1 MIKILFCI
9 FVLVLIIQFIKKNL
23 LNVGYIDN
31 RLNSNNFWMLSYDFK
46 NKSEKNRELMIIKSK
61 NFRDKL
67 VMIYY
72 SLHVCLFIATCMLFT
87 LLIDII
93 LTTGS

>member
-1 MIKILFCI
+1 MIKIIFCI
-9 FVLVLIIQFIKKNL
+9 FILVLIIQFIKKNIL
-23 LNVGYIDN
+23 KTGYIDN

-46 NKSEKNRELMIIKSK
+46 NKSEKNKEIMIIKSK

-93 LTTGS
+93 LATGS

>member
-9 FVLVLIIQFIKKNL
+9 FVLVLVIQFIKKNI
-23 LNVGYIDN
+23 VKIGYIDN

-46 NKSEKNRELMIIKSK
+46 NKSEKNRELMIVKSK

-87 LLIDII
+87 VLIDII
-93 LTTGS
+93 LATGS

>member
-9 FVLVLIIQFIKKNL
+9 FVLFLVIQFIKKNIIK
-23 LNVGYIDN
+23 VGYIDN

-46 NKSEKNRELMIIKSK
+46 NKSEKNRELVIIKSK

-87 LLIDII
+87 VLIDII
-93 LTTGS
+93 LATGS

>member
-9 FVLVLIIQFIKKNL
+9 FVLVLIIQFIKKNI
-23 LNVGYIDN
+23 VKIGYIDN

-87 LLIDII
+87 VLIDII
-93 LTTGS
+93 LATGS

>member
-87 LLIDII
+87 VLIDII
-93 LTTGS
+93 LATGS

>member
-1 MIKILFCI
+1 MIKITFCI
-9 FVLVLIIQFIKKNL
+9 FILVLIIQFIKKNIL
-23 LNVGYIDN
+23 RSGYIDK

-46 NKSEKNRELMIIKSK
+46 NKSEKNKEIMIIKSK

-67 VMIYY
+67 VMVYY

-93 LTTGS
+93 LATGS

>member
-9 FVLVLIIQFIKKNL
+9 FVLVLIIQFIKKNI
-23 LNVGYIDN
+23 VKIGYIDN

-46 NKSEKNRELMIIKSK
+46 NKSEKNRKLMIIKSK

-87 LLIDII
+87 VLIDII
-93 LTTGS
+93 LATGS

>member
-9 FVLVLIIQFIKKNL
+9 FVLVLVIQFIKKNI
-23 LNVGYIDN
+23 VKIGYIDN

-46 NKSEKNRELMIIKSK
+46 NKSEKNRELLIIKSK

-87 LLIDII
+87 VLIDII
-93 LTTGS
+93 LATGS

>member
-9 FVLVLIIQFIKKNL
+9 FVLVLVIQFIKKNIV
-23 LNVGYIDN
+23 NIGYIDN

-46 NKSEKNRELMIIKSK
+46 NKSEKNRELIIIKSK

-87 LLIDII
+87 VLIDII
-93 LTTGS
+93 LATGS

>member
-1 MIKILFCI
+1 MIKIIFCI
-9 FVLVLIIQFIKKNL
+9 FILVLMIQFIKKNIL
-23 LNVGYIDN
+23 KTGYIDN

-46 NKSEKNRELMIIKSK
+46 NKSEKNKEIMIIKSK

-93 LTTGS
+93 LATGS

>member
-1 MIKILFCI
+1 MIKITFCI
-9 FVLVLIIQFIKKNL
+9 FILVLIIQFIKKNIL
-23 LNVGYIDN
+23 RTGYIDK

-46 NKSEKNRELMIIKSK
+46 NKSEKNKEIMIIKSK

-67 VMIYY
+67 VMVYY

-93 LTTGS
+93 LATSS

>member
-1 MIKILFCI
+1 MIKIIFCI
-9 FVLVLIIQFIKKNL
+9 FILVLIIQFIKKNIL
-23 LNVGYIDN
+23 KTGYIDN

-46 NKSEKNRELMIIKSK
+46 NKPEKNKEVMIIKSK

-93 LTTGS
+93 LATGS

>member
-23 LNVGYIDN
+23 IKVGYIDN

-87 LLIDII
+87 VLIDMI
-93 LTTGS
+93 LATGS

>member
-9 FVLVLIIQFIKKNL
+9 FVLVLVIQFIKKNI
-23 LNVGYIDN
+23 VKIGYIDN

-46 NKSEKNRELMIIKSK
+46 NKSKKNRELMIIKSK

-72 SLHVCLFIATCMLFT
+72 TLHVCLFIATCMLFT
-87 LLIDII
+87 VLIDTI
-93 LTTGS
+93 LATGS

>member
-9 FVLVLIIQFIKKNL
+9 FVLVLVIQFIKKNIMKI
-23 LNVGYIDN
+23 GYIDN

-87 LLIDII
+87 VLIDII
-93 LTTGS
+93 LATGS

>member
-9 FVLVLIIQFIKKNL
+9 FVLVLVIQFIKKNI
-23 LNVGYIDN
+23 VKIGYIDN

-61 NFRDKL
+61 NFRDTL

-87 LLIDII
+87 VLIDII
-93 LTTGS
+93 LATGS

>member
-9 FVLVLIIQFIKKNL
+9 FVLVLVIQFIKKYIVK
-23 LNVGYIDN
+23 VGYIDN
-31 RLNSNNFWMLSYDFK
+31 RLNSNNFWMLSYDLK

-87 LLIDII
+87 VLIDII
-93 LTTGS
+93 LATGS

>member
-9 FVLVLIIQFIKKNL
+9 LVLVLIIKFIKKNI
-23 LNVGYIDN
+23 VKIGYIDN

-87 LLIDII
+87 VLIDII
-93 LTTGS
+93 LATGS

>member
-9 FVLVLIIQFIKKNL
+9 FVLVLIIQFIKKNI
-23 LNVGYIDN
+23 VKIGYIDN

-87 LLIDII
+87 VLIDII
-93 LTTGS
+93 LAAGS

>member
-1 MIKILFCI
+1 MIKIIFCI
-9 FVLVLIIQFIKKNL
+9 FILILIIQFIKKNIL
-23 LNVGYIDN
+23 KTGYIDN

-46 NKSEKNRELMIIKSK
+46 NKSEKNKEMMIIKSK

-93 LTTGS
+93 LATGS

>member
-9 FVLVLIIQFIKKNL
+9 FVLVLVIQFIKKNI
-23 LNVGYIDN
+23 VEIGYIDN

-87 LLIDII
+87 VLIDII
-93 LTTGS
+93 LATGS

>member
-1 MIKILFCI
+1 MINILFCI
-9 FVLVLIIQFIKKNL
+9 FFLVFVIQFIKKNI
-23 LNVGYIDN
+23 VKIGYIDN

-87 LLIDII
+87 VLIDII
-93 LTTGS
+93 LATGS

>member
-46 NKSEKNRELMIIKSK
+46 KRSEKNKELTIIKSK
-61 NFRDKL
+61 NFRDTL
-67 VMIYY
+67 VMSYY

-93 LTTGS
+93 LTTCS

>member
-9 FVLVLIIQFIKKNL
+9 FVLVLVTQFIKKNI
-23 LNVGYIDN
+23 VKIGYIDN

-87 LLIDII
+87 VLIDII
-93 LTTGS
+93 LATGS

>member
-9 FVLVLIIQFIKKNL
+9 FVLFLVIQFIKKNIMK
-23 LNVGYIDN
+23 VGYIDN

-46 NKSEKNRELMIIKSK
+46 NKSEKNRELVIIKSK

-87 LLIDII
+87 VLIDII
-93 LTTGS
+93 LATGS

>member
-46 NKSEKNRELMIIKSK
+46 KRSEKNKELTIIKSK
-61 NFRDKL
+61 NFRDTL

>member
-9 FVLVLIIQFIKKNL
+9 FVLILVIQFIKKNI
-23 LNVGYIDN
+23 VKIGYIDN

-72 SLHVCLFIATCMLFT
+72 SLHVCIFIATCMLFT
-87 LLIDII
+87 VLIDII
-93 LTTGS
+93 LATGS

>member
-9 FVLVLIIQFIKKNL
+9 FVLFLVIQFIKKNIMK
-23 LNVGYIDN
+23 VGYIDN

-46 NKSEKNRELMIIKSK
+46 NKSEKNRELLIIKSK

-87 LLIDII
+87 VLIDII
-93 LTTGS
+93 LATGS

>member
-9 FVLVLIIQFIKKNL
+9 FVLVLVIQFIKKNIM
-23 LNVGYIDN
+23 NISYIDN
-31 RLNSNNFWMLSYDFK
+31 RLNTNNFWMLSYDFK
-46 NKSEKNRELMIIKSK
+46 KKSEKNRELIIIKSK

-93 LTTGS
+93 LAAGS

>member
-1 MIKILFCI
+1 MIKIIFCI
-9 FVLVLIIQFIKKNL
+9 FILVLIIQFIKKNIL
-23 LNVGYIDN
+23 KTGYIDN

-46 NKSEKNRELMIIKSK
+46 NKSEKNKEMMIIKSK

-93 LTTGS
+93 LATGS

>member
-46 NKSEKNRELMIIKSK
+46 KRSEKNKELTIIKSK

-87 LLIDII
+87 VLIDII
-93 LTTGS
+93 LAAGS

>member
-9 FVLVLIIQFIKKNL
+9 FVLFFVIQFIKKNIMK
-23 LNVGYIDN
+23 VGYIDN

-46 NKSEKNRELMIIKSK
+46 NKSEKNRELLIIKSK

-87 LLIDII
+87 VLIYII
-93 LTTGS
+93 LATGS

>member
-9 FVLVLIIQFIKKNL
+9 FVLFLVIQFIKKNIMK
-23 LNVGYIDN
+23 VGYIDN

-87 LLIDII
+87 VLIDII
-93 LTTGS
+93 LATGS